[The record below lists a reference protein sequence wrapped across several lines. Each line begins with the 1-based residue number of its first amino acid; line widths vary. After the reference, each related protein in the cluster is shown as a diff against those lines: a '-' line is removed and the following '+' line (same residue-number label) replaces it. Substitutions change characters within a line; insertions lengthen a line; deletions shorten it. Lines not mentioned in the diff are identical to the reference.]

1 MGHILAYKEKYFMVL
16 VRDSK
21 EDFNQESLLQWGFAV
36 CPRDEA
42 QLWIQPARVEI
53 HIQGTR

>member
-42 QLWIQPARVEI
+42 QL
-53 HIQGTR
+53 